1 MEPHRPPLVREAV
14 LDGIFYPHNAS
25 HLREAVRMLLLRS
38 DELAGSAAAI
48 VSPHGS
54 LPYSG
59 MHQATAFKRTAAR
72 SPRLVGIL
80 GPAVHAGVRVPVLPE
95 SRYFRTPLGDS
106 TVDVQRCKALAD
118 HCALIRRDD
127 IPHFEEPSI
136 ETALPFIQF
145 LFPDALLLPLLLPNL
160 ARGRVARLAAA
171 VRKATEDI
179 PQKDML
185 WVCATNISRGE
196 DSRNAGRR
204 ADLLLS
210 RLTSIQLAVN
220 LPSERAAGGYP
231 AATCLA
237 VLEHILGD
245 TLAQGKGPEV
255 LTRGSSFAIDGNS
268 GSSTEYAAIAWSDL
282 P

>member
-1 MEPHRPPLVREAV
+1 M
-14 LDGIFYPHNAS
+14 LDGIFYPNNAS

-38 DELAGSAAAI
+38 DELAGNAAAI

-72 SPRLVGIL
+72 SPSLVVII
-80 GPAVHAGVRVPVLPE
+80 GPAVHPGVRVPVLPE

-106 TVDVQRCKALAD
+106 AVDVHRCRALSER
-118 HCALIRRDD
+118 CSLVRRDD

-160 ARGRVARLAAA
+160 TRGNTAQLAAA
-171 VRKATEDI
+171 VHNATGDI
-179 PQKDML
+179 PGNDVL
-185 WVCATNISRGE
+185 WVCATNISCGGN
-196 DSRNAGRR
+196 SRNTGRR

-210 RLTSIQLAVN
+210 RLASIEVAEH
-220 LPSERAAGGYP
+220 LPSQRAGGGYP

-237 VLEHILGD
+237 LLELILGK
-245 TLAQGKGPEV
+245 TAGHHARPEV
-255 LTRGSSFAIDGNS
+255 LTRGSSFAVDGNS
-268 GSSTEYAAIAWSDL
+268 GSSTEYAAVAWSDL